1 MKPAAFRYFAPQTV
15 EDAIDLLAEH
25 GEEGKVLAGG
35 QSLVPAMNFR
45 LARPASLIDINRIAG
60 LDYVRPEDGALCIG
74 ALARHARFETPVA
87 PGVLASLLLKVAHH
101 IAHLPI
107 RTRGTFAGSIA
118 HADPASEWCL
128 LAAVLDAEFALASRR
143 GTRRLRPGGYFVAAL
158 TTALEPDELLT
169 EIRLPLLDDN
179 WRTGF
184 AEFSRRQGDYGLAMS
199 AVLLRIEEGRV
210 TEARI
215 AVGGATDRPTRIA
228 AAEQLLLGTDGGTE
242 IRRAAGRLAAA
253 AIEPLVDPQA
263 SAEFRRE
270 LTQAMVERAL
280 AEACLPP

>member
-1 MKPAAFRYFAPQTV
+1 
-15 EDAIDLLAEH
+15 
-25 GEEGKVLAGG
+25 
-35 QSLVPAMNFR
+35 
-45 LARPASLIDINRIAG
+45 
-60 LDYVRPEDGALCIG
+60 
-74 ALARHARFETPVA
+74 
-87 PGVLASLLLKVAHH
+87 
-101 IAHLPI
+101 
-107 RTRGTFAGSIA
+107 
-118 HADPASEWCL
+118 
-128 LAAVLDAEFALASRR
+128 
-143 GTRRLRPGGYFVAAL
+143 
-158 TTALEPDELLT
+158 
-169 EIRLPLLDDN
+169 
-179 WRTGF
+179 
-184 AEFSRRQGDYGLAMS
+184 MS

-228 AAEQLLLGTDGGTE
+228 AAERLLLGTDGGTE